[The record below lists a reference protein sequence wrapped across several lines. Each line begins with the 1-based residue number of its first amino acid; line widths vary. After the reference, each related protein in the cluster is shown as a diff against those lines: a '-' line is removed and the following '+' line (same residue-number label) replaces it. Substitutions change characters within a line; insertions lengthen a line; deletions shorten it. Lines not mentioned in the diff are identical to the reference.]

1 MRIRVR
7 VPQDGEEKPV
17 GLFGWLKGLFTRPD
31 PPTPPAA
38 PAPAGDKRWAQ
49 HGSTRYFT
57 AGRLCIRTRGEW
69 ESEYLFDVDAN
80 GQTQQIR
87 VVLPESNVATWEK
100 AKDARMPEA
109 LRLRLA
115 RETLHALLDLERY
128 PSAIHVN
135 PLEIENAKL

>member
-7 VPQDGEEKPV
+7 VPTDGEEKPA
-17 GLFGWLKGLFTRPD
+17 GLFDWLKGLFTRPA
-31 PPTPPAA
+31 PPAP
-38 PAPAGDKRWAQ
+38 PATSPKGIDKRWAQ
-49 HGSTRYFT
+49 HGAARYFT
-57 AGRLCIRTRGEW
+57 AGRLCIPARGNW

-87 VVLPESNVATWEK
+87 VILSESDVAVWEK
-100 AKDARMPEA
+100 AQSARMPEA

-115 RETLHALLDLERY
+115 RETLHALLDLERF

-135 PLEIENAKL
+135 PLEVENAKL